1 MFSIEFTD
9 ETLEYPY
16 DDTSIDRR
24 FLGKSVFVELCLQ
37 VVCMHMT
44 AGLYRLNNAADFAAI
59 LRHVLANAEVP
70 QRQLVAQWNRLLGLR
85 PSGLELSARFLP
97 MQSVPGSRSTTAT
110 PTLSAASA
118 QEDESSFILPAEQL
132 LLRFLGVHRL
142 LLNSLRFASIHVR
155 PRRKQSERQKFP
167 ITSLTMYL
175 P

>member
-70 QRQLVAQWNRLLGLR
+70 QRQLVAQCWVCAFR
-85 PSGLELSARFLP
+85 LELSARFLP

-118 QEDESSFILPAEQL
+118 QEDESSLILPAEQL